1 MVSRSAPA
9 TGDEHI
15 LQRRKPKKHQNFFG
29 WRRRSINTADAAHGP
44 QEEHGRV
51 EESTRQNLIMA
62 FNNVLR
68 TSTLVGVVD
77 FQRAALA
84 FGALL
89 ERSADSGVIE
99 LGPLYDFLI
108 EQGAPQAGVIEVI
121 IFMKSRES
129 RFGMAMTL
137 PPQLSTFTQDDID
150 NVVLTFTSRGAT
162 SGTRAGQTPQA
173 GAGRTQP
180 PISQPTSS
188 SSSSGFVPEAA
199 EATPASR
206 QRRMLVAL
214 VLISILGVA
223 SFVYNTVTALPPP
236 EPITVADP
244 SGLPCV
250 NPIATAGN
258 VICRMPKAVFEA
270 EASEAIDARG
280 AVTKAAVAA
289 KGYTR
294 VLVYTAEDNKLRKV
308 F

>member
-1 MVSRSAPA
+1 M
-9 TGDEHI
+9 
-15 LQRRKPKKHQNFFG
+15 
-29 WRRRSINTADAAHGP
+29 
-44 QEEHGRV
+44 

-89 ERSADSGVIE
+89 ERSGDSGVIE

-137 PPQLSTFTQDDID
+137 PPQLATFTQDDID

-173 GAGRTQP
+173 GSGRNQP
-180 PISQPTSS
+180 PVSQPMSS
-188 SSSSGFVPEAA
+188 SSSPSGFVPEGA
-199 EATPASR
+199 ETTAASR
-206 QRRMLVAL
+206 QRRMLIVLA
-214 VLISILGVA
+214 LISLLGVG
-223 SFVYNTVTALPPP
+223 SFIYNKVTALPPP
-236 EPITVADP
+236 VPITVADP

-250 NPIATAGN
+250 EPIGTAGA
-258 VICRMPKAVFEA
+258 VICRMPKAAFEA

-280 AVTKAAVAA
+280 AVTKAAVVA

-294 VLVYTAEDNKLRKV
+294 VLLYTAEDNKLRKV

>member
-1 MVSRSAPA
+1 
-9 TGDEHI
+9 
-15 LQRRKPKKHQNFFG
+15 
-29 WRRRSINTADAAHGP
+29 
-44 QEEHGRV
+44 
-51 EESTRQNLIMA
+51 MA

-162 SGTRAGQTPQA
+162 SGTRAGQAPQA
-173 GAGRTQP
+173 GPGRNQP
-180 PISQPTSS
+180 PVSQPMA
-188 SSSSGFVPEAA
+188 SSSSGFVPEGA
-199 EATPASR
+199 EITPASR
-206 QRRMLVAL
+206 QRRMLI
-214 VLISILGVA
+214 VLAVSVLLGVG
-223 SFVYNTVTALPPP
+223 SFVYNLVTALPPP

>member
-1 MVSRSAPA
+1 M
-9 TGDEHI
+9 
-15 LQRRKPKKHQNFFG
+15 
-29 WRRRSINTADAAHGP
+29 
-44 QEEHGRV
+44 

-89 ERSADSGVIE
+89 ERSGDSGVIE

-129 RFGMAMTL
+129 RFGLSMNL
-137 PPQLSTFTQDDID
+137 PPQLATFTQEDID

-162 SGTRAGQTPQA
+162 SGTRAGQAPQQA
-173 GAGRTQP
+173 GQQLRGQP
-180 PISQPTSS
+180 PVSQPMSS
-188 SSSSGFVPEAA
+188 SGAPSSGFVPEGA
-199 EATPASR
+199 EASMATR
-206 QRRMLVAL
+206 QRRMLVVLAFIAL
-214 VLISILGVA
+214 LGVA
-223 SFVYNTVTALPPP
+223 SFVYNAVTAMPPP
-236 EPITVADP
+236 VPITMADP
-244 SGLPCV
+244 AGLPCLEPV
-250 NPIATAGN
+250 GTART
-258 VICRMPKAVFEA
+258 VICRMPKAAFEA
-270 EASEAIDARG
+270 EAPQAIDARG
-280 AVTKAAVAA
+280 AVTKAAMKA

-294 VLVYTAEDNKLRKV
+294 VLLYTEEDSKLRKV